1 MKNEVRRMKHSSQ
14 PDRILHSSYSVPHP
28 RDSSFLIL
36 HLIMT
41 KAIFPGTFDPFTVG
55 HYSVVRRA
63 LTFIDEIVIGIGIN
77 DNKNTHFP
85 IAEREAMIRDLYKD
99 EPRVSVQAYDSLTI
113 DFARQVGANLIIR
126 GIRTVKDFEYE
137 ETIADI
143 NRKLTGI
150 ETILLF
156 TEPEL
161 SCVSSTI
168 VRELMG
174 YGKDVSMFLPEGMKT
189 SHNK

>member
-1 MKNEVRRMKHSSQ
+1 
-14 PDRILHSSYSVPHP
+14 
-28 RDSSFLIL
+28 
-36 HLIMT
+36 MT

-55 HYSVVRRA
+55 HESIVRRA
-63 LTFIDEIVIGIGIN
+63 LTFIDEVIIAIGIN
-77 DNKNTHFP
+77 EQKHSLFP
-85 IAEREAMIRDLYKD
+85 IEKREQMIRDYYKD
-99 EPRVSVQAYDSLTI
+99 EPRVKVMSYSNLTV
-113 DFARQVGANLIIR
+113 DFAREVGANLIIR

-161 SCVSSTI
+161 TSVSSTI
-168 VRELMG
+168 VRELMK
-174 YGKDVSMFLPEGMKT
+174 YGKDITQFLPKGMKI
-189 SHNK
+189 